1 MLSSEKLLANGT
13 KYFHCVGKKIHLRYS
28 SYHVLTRTCSM
39 TEDLSLRSSEPLRVS
54 ITQINPSFSHLSTI
68 QSSILQDPSKFH
80 TTTKNSRPS
89 SDASLQQQQYYLS
102 FSSLAA
108 KTSRSTKPQPPSL
121 RRLVSPFLLLCHPD
135 KFALIP
141 TSQKVN
147 LKAVQTLNEWIDLC
161 ETYMQYTKPSN
172 GDKTS
177 AALPKNPSSQEFV
190 VEFIVPSEADAK
202 YDNSSSVGGAVKVV
216 KRKKG
221 EKGVLHSRRQV
232 TLIFP
237 FDEKYD
243 HSLLSIEKN
252 NKAKMHDIIQARARR
267 EILKLIRS
275 AGLKPPTSY
284 ESEIERED
292 EEIIQR
298 GMVDDDGAVKDSYY
312 SSSTSEGIRF
322 VNKLAKDLHGDGDTN
337 NNIVGG
343 RKGIPLFGRRRAR
356 AYWEKSQKK
365 FAESINWKA
374 LREMEK
380 REDEKFMENF
390 MSIKMGGHEE
400 RKRKIIADLVARIR
414 FVDHSNKINLYDNDC
429 NMNDDGSIEQREDD
443 GDTIFSEITQLDQ
456 LIAIRRISLLLQ
468 DNFDK
473 FQFER
478 SGENNLLFDSLL
490 NYVLAFCMINC
501 TKNNTHTHNNI
512 VFEYRKGMG
521 TSSHHLYK

>member
-13 KYFHCVGKKIHLRYS
+13 KYFHRVGKKIHLRYS

-39 TEDLSLRSSEPLRVS
+39 IEDLSLRSSEPLRVS
-54 ITQINPSFSHLSTI
+54 ITQINSSFSHLSTI
-68 QSSILQDPSKFH
+68 QSSILQDSSKFH
-80 TTTKNSRPS
+80 TATKKNSRPS
-89 SDASLQQQQYYLS
+89 SDASLQQQQKQYYLS

-108 KTSRSTKPQPPSL
+108 KSSRSTKPQPPSL

-161 ETYMQYTKPSN
+161 ETYIQYTKPN
-172 GDKTS
+172 NDKTV
-177 AALPKNPSSQEFV
+177 AALPKKPSSQEFV
-190 VEFIVPSEADAK
+190 VEFIVPSEGSDAK
-202 YDNSSSVGGAVKVV
+202 YDNSSSVGAPVKVV

-284 ESEIERED
+284 ESEIEKKD

-298 GMVDDDGAVKDSYY
+298 GMADDDGAAKDSYY
-312 SSSTSEGIRF
+312 SSSTSEGIHF
-322 VNKLAKDLHGDGDTN
+322 VNKLAKDLHGDSDTN

-390 MSIKMGGHEE
+390 ISIKMGGHEE

-414 FVDHSNKINLYDNDC
+414 FVDC
-429 NMNDDGSIEQREDD
+429 NMNENGSIEQREDD
-443 GDTIFSEITQLDQ
+443 GDTTFSSDITQLDQ

-490 NYVLAFCMINC
+490 DYVLAFCMINC
-501 TKNNTHTHNNI
+501 TKHTHNNI
-512 VFEYRKGMG
+512 MFEYRKGMG